1 MKATKRAVA
10 VGIGAALLQALMLI
24 AFAWPAVNSEPRDL
38 PLAVAGPQA
47 SAVVEQLNGRSPGA
61 FEIDTYADE
70 TAARQAIADREV
82 YGAIITEAGPP
93 RVLTASG
100 AGPAVAQQLNAMAQQ
115 LSGTPMVQA
124 EDVVPAA
131 AEDPRGAGFGAMALP
146 LVMSG
151 IAAGV
156 LLTLVL
162 PSAVGR
168 LGGALAFAVTSG
180 LLSMAIVQGWLSILP
195 GSYLLLASVA
205 ALVSFAVAGTV
216 TGIATV
222 FGRAGIGIAALVML
236 LIGNPLSGATSA
248 PELLPQPW
256 GALGQLLPP
265 GASASVLRSVA
276 FFDGAGVGTPL
287 LVVSAWA
294 GLAVVLL
301 VIGIVR
307 ARSPRIEPP
316 AVDAARESAPAS
328 A

>member
-1 MKATKRAVA
+1 MKATQRVVA
-10 VGIGAALLQALMLI
+10 VGVGAALLQAVMLI

-47 SAVVEQLNGRSPGA
+47 PAVVEQLNARAPGT
-61 FEIDTYADE
+61 FEIAPYADE
-70 TAARQAIADREV
+70 PAARQAIADREV
-82 YGAIITEAGPP
+82 YGAIITGGGPP
-93 RVLTASG
+93 RVLNASG
-100 AGPAVAQQLNAMAQQ
+100 AGSAVAQALNGLAQQ
-115 LSGTPMVQA
+115 LSGTPAVQA

-131 AEDPRGAGFGAMALP
+131 PEDSRGAGFAAIALP

-162 PSAVGR
+162 PSAIGR
-168 LGGALAFAVTSG
+168 LGGALSFAVISG

-195 GSYLLLASVA
+195 GNYLLLAA
-205 ALVSFAVAGTV
+205 AAGLVSFAVAGTV
-216 TGIATV
+216 TGTATAL
-222 FGRAGIGIAALVML
+222 GRAGLGLAALVML

-248 PELLPQPW
+248 PELLPQPL

-276 FFDGAGVGTPL
+276 FFDGAGVGRPL

-301 VIGIVR
+301 AIGVVR
-307 ARSPRIEPP
+307 ARSSRSGHS
-316 AVDAARESAPAS
+316 AVDTSREPVPAS

>member
-1 MKATKRAVA
+1 MKATQRAVA
-10 VGIGAALLQALMLI
+10 VGLGAALLQAVMLI
-24 AFAWPAVNSEPRDL
+24 AFAWPAINSEPSDL

-47 SAVVEQLNGRSPGA
+47 DAVVEQLNARAPGA
-61 FEIDTYADE
+61 FEIAPYADE
-70 TAARQAIADREV
+70 PAARQAIADREV
-82 YGAIITEAGPP
+82 YGAIITGGGPP
-93 RVLTASG
+93 RVLNASG
-100 AGPAVAQQLNAMAQQ
+100 AGPAVAQALNGLAQQ
-115 LSGTPMVQA
+115 LSGTPAVQA

-131 AEDPRGAGFGAMALP
+131 PEDPRGVGFGAIALP

-162 PSAVGR
+162 PSAIGR
-168 LGGALAFAVTSG
+168 LGGALSFAVTSG

-195 GSYLLLASVA
+195 GNYLLLAA
-205 ALVSFAVAGTV
+205 AAGLVSFAVAGTV
-216 TGIATV
+216 TGTATAL
-222 FGRAGIGIAALVML
+222 GRAGLGLAALVML

-248 PELLPQPW
+248 PELLPQPL

-276 FFDGAGVGTPL
+276 FFDGAGVGRPL

-301 VIGIVR
+301 AIGVVR
-307 ARSPRIEPP
+307 ARSSRSGHS
-316 AVDAARESAPAS
+316 AVDTSRESVPAS